1 MVTRRKRLTDYE
13 RARAAFEKAHVQPYI
28 GLNWEEQWIN
38 GWLAGWAARGRSR
51 SMRFD
56 RTTISASPQRS
67 EP

>member
-1 MVTRRKRLTDYE
+1 MVTRRKRPTDYE
-13 RARAAFEKAHVQPYI
+13 RARDAFKLSEYGPLYTFERA
-28 GLNWEEQWIN
+28 WIN